1 MKETALDNWIYERKG
16 YYMRTKLKMR
26 LSMLLAILMIFQYST
41 VSAIETKDI
50 KVYDLQTA
58 IDTAITNSNSLK
70 LYDEKIKNADDI
82 YKRYYDLSVIA
93 ESKSA
98 VNDYQMIENKKE
110 ELVYPEQKKNDLNNL
125 KYQKQNKI
133 IDIKL
138 NVTESYFTLLSIEK
152 QITYQKGLI
161 SRLEADLKVKKND
174 VKLGRSVESAVTEI
188 ELDIKKANNALV
200 QLNREEEKSKMSLNS
215 LLGRQITEE
224 IQIKDMDVPE
234 IEYENIDIKAIIE
247 DRQKNNNKIKDIKFQ
262 IEQAKLE
269 AEIVEENTNRE
280 DPVELDSLEDVKL
293 NQEYALKDELISIE
307 KYIYQ
312 QNNTILNLKDE
323 IDIKSL
329 NKEICEKNLEIAQEK
344 LRLGLMSKSALN
356 AVIDAAEQANI
367 DYLKS
372 KLNYYLEVQKFN
384 AYIEKQ

>member
-1 MKETALDNWIYERKG
+1 MKN
-16 YYMRTKLKMR
+16 KLKMR
-26 LSMLLAILMIFQYST
+26 LSMLLAILMIFQYSF
-41 VSAIETKDI
+41 VSAVETKEI
-50 KVYDLQTA
+50 KEYDLQTA
-58 IDTAITNSNSLK
+58 IDTAIANSNSLK
-70 LYDEKIKNADDI
+70 LFDEKIKNATDI
-82 YKRYYDLSVIA
+82 YHRYNELAVS
-93 ESKSA
+93 SKNA
-98 VNDYQMIENKKE
+98 AKLTRQELMYTNDQYFIEKE
-110 ELVYPEQKKNDLNNL
+110 RIERLYPEQKKNDLNNL

-138 NVTESYFTLLSIEK
+138 NVTESYFTLLSIKK
-152 QITYQKGLI
+152 QIAYQKALI

-174 VKLGRSVESAVTEI
+174 VALGRSVESAVTEI

-200 QLNREEEKSKMSLNS
+200 QLSREEEKARMSLNS
-215 LLGRQITEE
+215 LLGRQITED
-224 IQIKDMDVPE
+224 IQIKDMDIPE
-234 IEYENIDIKAIIE
+234 MEYDNIDIKAIIE

-262 IEQAKLE
+262 IEQAILE

-293 NQEYALKDELISIE
+293 NQEYALKDELINIE

-312 QNNTILNLKDE
+312 LNNTILNLKDE
-323 IDIKSL
+323 IEIKSL
-329 NKEICEKNLEIAQEK
+329 NKEICEKDLEIAQEK

-356 AVIDAAEQANI
+356 AVIDKAEQANI

>member
-1 MKETALDNWIYERKG
+1 
-16 YYMRTKLKMR
+16 
-26 LSMLLAILMIFQYST
+26 MLLAILMIFQYSSI
-41 VSAIETKDI
+41 SATETQGRNEC
-50 KVYDLQTA
+50 DLQTA
-58 IDTAITNSNSLK
+58 IDTAIANSNSLK
-70 LYDEKIKNADDI
+70 LFDEKIKNATDI
-82 YKRYYDLSVIA
+82 YYRYNEL
-93 ESKSA
+93 A
-98 VNDYQMIENKKE
+98 VAASDAPVLVGEELQKTNDMYFIENRKIQV
-110 ELVYPEQKKNDLNNL
+110 LYPEQKKNDLNNL

-152 QITYQKGLI
+152 QITYQKALI

-200 QLNREEEKSKMSLNS
+200 QLNREEEKAKMSLNS

-224 IQIKDMDVPE
+224 IQIKDMDVPK
-234 IEYENIDIKAIIE
+234 IEYNNIDIKAIIE

-269 AEIVEENTNRE
+269 AEIVEENTNRK
-280 DPVELDSLEDVKL
+280 DPIELDSLEDTIL
-293 NQEYALKDELISIE
+293 NQEYALKDELINIE
-307 KYIYQ
+307 KDIYQ
-312 QNNTILNLKDE
+312 KNNTILNLEDE
-323 IDIKSL
+323 IEIKSL
-329 NKEICEKNLEIAQEK
+329 NKEICEKDLEIAQEK
-344 LRLGLMSKSALN
+344 LKLGLISKSSLN
-356 AVIDAAEQANI
+356 AVIDKAEQANI

>member
-1 MKETALDNWIYERKG
+1 MRK
-16 YYMRTKLKMR
+16 KLKMR
-26 LSMLLAILMIFQYST
+26 LSMLLAILMIFQYSS
-41 VSAIETKDI
+41 VSAVETKGT
-50 KVYDLQTA
+50 KEYDLQTA
-58 IDTAITNSNSLK
+58 IDTALINSNSLK
-70 LYDEKIKNADDI
+70 LYDEKIKNATDI
-82 YKRYYDLSVIA
+82 YHRYNEL
-93 ESKSA
+93 A
-98 VNDYQMIENKKE
+98 VSSSNAAKLTTE
-110 ELVYPEQKKNDLNNL
+110 ELMYTNDQYFIEKEKTERLYPEQKKNDLNNL

-152 QITYQKGLI
+152 QITYQKALI
-161 SRLEADLKVKKND
+161 SRLEADLIVKKND
-174 VKLGRSVESAVTEI
+174 VKLGRSVESTVTEI

-200 QLNREEEKSKMSLNS
+200 QLNREEEKAKMSLNS
-215 LLGRQITEE
+215 LLGRQITDE

-234 IEYENIDIKAIIE
+234 VEYENIDIKAIIE

-269 AEIVEENTNRE
+269 AEIVKENTNRK

-293 NQEYALKDELISIE
+293 NQEYALRDELINIE
-307 KYIYQ
+307 KDIYQ

-323 IDIKSL
+323 IEIKSL

-344 LRLGLMSKSALN
+344 LRLGLLSKSALN
-356 AVIDAAEQANI
+356 AVIDKAEQANI

-372 KLNYYLEVQKFN
+372 KLNYYLEVERFN

>member
-1 MKETALDNWIYERKG
+1 
-16 YYMRTKLKMR
+16 
-26 LSMLLAILMIFQYST
+26 MLLAILMIFQYSF
-41 VSAIETKDI
+41 VSAVETKEI
-50 KVYDLQTA
+50 KEYDLQTA
-58 IDTAITNSNSLK
+58 IDTAIANSNSLK
-70 LYDEKIKNADDI
+70 LFDEKIKNATDI
-82 YKRYYDLSVIA
+82 YHRYNELAVS
-93 ESKSA
+93 SKNA
-98 VNDYQMIENKKE
+98 AKLTRQELMYTNDQYFIEKE
-110 ELVYPEQKKNDLNNL
+110 RIERLYPEQKKNDLNNL

-138 NVTESYFTLLSIEK
+138 NVTESYFTLLSIKK
-152 QITYQKGLI
+152 QIAYQKALI

-174 VKLGRSVESAVTEI
+174 VALGRSVESAVTEI

-200 QLNREEEKSKMSLNS
+200 QLSREEEKARMSLNS
-215 LLGRQITEE
+215 LLGRQITED
-224 IQIKDMDVPE
+224 IQIKDMDIPE
-234 IEYENIDIKAIIE
+234 MEYDNIDIKAIIE

-262 IEQAKLE
+262 IEQAILE

-293 NQEYALKDELISIE
+293 NQEYALKDELINIE

-312 QNNTILNLKDE
+312 LNNTILNLKDDIE
-323 IDIKSL
+323 IKSL
-329 NKEICEKNLEIAQEK
+329 NKEICEKDLEIAQEK

-356 AVIDAAEQANI
+356 AVIDKAEQANI

>member
-1 MKETALDNWIYERKG
+1 MRK
-16 YYMRTKLKMR
+16 KLKMR
-26 LSMLLAILMIFQYST
+26 LSMLLAILMIFQYSS
-41 VSAIETKDI
+41 VSAAETKA
-50 KVYDLQTA
+50 VNEYDLQTA
-58 IDTAITNSNSLK
+58 IDTAITNSTSLK
-70 LYDEKIKNADDI
+70 LYDEKIKNATDI
-82 YKRYYDLSVIA
+82 YHRYNEL
-93 ESKSA
+93 A
-98 VNDYQMIENKKE
+98 VSSSNAAKLTIQELMYTNDQYFIEKE
-110 ELVYPEQKKNDLNNL
+110 KIERLYPEQKKNDLNNL
-125 KYQKQNKI
+125 KYQKQNKV

-152 QITYQKGLI
+152 QIAYQKALI

-215 LLGRQITEE
+215 LLGRQITDE

-234 IEYENIDIKAIIE
+234 IEYDNIDIKAIIE

-269 AEIVEENTNRE
+269 TEIIEENTNRE

-293 NQEYALKDELISIE
+293 NQEYALKDELINIE
-307 KYIYQ
+307 KDIYQ
-312 QNNTILNLKDE
+312 RNNTILNLKDE
-323 IDIKSL
+323 IEIKSL

>member
-1 MKETALDNWIYERKG
+1 MKN
-16 YYMRTKLKMR
+16 KLKMR
-26 LSMLLAILMIFQYST
+26 LSMLLAILMIFQYSF
-41 VSAIETKDI
+41 VSAVETKEI
-50 KVYDLQTA
+50 KEYDLQTA
-58 IDTAITNSNSLK
+58 IDTAIANSNSLK
-70 LYDEKIKNADDI
+70 LFDEKIKNATDI
-82 YKRYYDLSVIA
+82 YHRYNELAVS
-93 ESKSA
+93 SKNA
-98 VNDYQMIENKKE
+98 AKLTRQELMYTNDQYFIEKE
-110 ELVYPEQKKNDLNNL
+110 RIERLYPEQKKNDLNNL

-138 NVTESYFTLLSIEK
+138 NVTESYFTLLSIKK
-152 QITYQKGLI
+152 QIAYQKALI

-174 VKLGRSVESAVTEI
+174 VALGRSVESAVTEI

-200 QLNREEEKSKMSLNS
+200 QLSREEEKARMSLNS
-215 LLGRQITEE
+215 LLGRQITED
-224 IQIKDMDVPE
+224 IQIKDMDIPE
-234 IEYENIDIKAIIE
+234 MEYDNIDIKAIIE

-262 IEQAKLE
+262 IEQAILE

-293 NQEYALKDELISIE
+293 NQEYALKDELINIE

-312 QNNTILNLKDE
+312 LNNTILNLKDDIE
-323 IDIKSL
+323 IKSL
-329 NKEICEKNLEIAQEK
+329 NKEICEKDLEIAQEK

-356 AVIDAAEQANI
+356 AVIDKAEQANI